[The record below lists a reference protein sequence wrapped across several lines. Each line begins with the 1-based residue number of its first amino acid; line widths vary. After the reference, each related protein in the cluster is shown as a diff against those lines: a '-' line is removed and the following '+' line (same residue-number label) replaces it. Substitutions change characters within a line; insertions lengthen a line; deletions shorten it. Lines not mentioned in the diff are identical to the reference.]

1 MREKDRG
8 MAIHR
13 LIGEG
18 MLAEM
23 ARSAELFGTGG
34 FLLGSWKQDNGSYVF
49 RGDIDIHH
57 TVYESI
63 QAGKLAFVAIGPHY
77 TVVGAR
83 RGVLSGIALP
93 ECMRVLS
100 GIALPECMSSEAF
113 LMNIDGYLIYKIE
126 KGNTSDVVKFLPG
139 AVDDHKKRIKKL
151 ARKIRKQRG
160 KYSGYPETKVLVY

>member
-1 MREKDRG
+1 MFLIKGRSVMREKDRG

-93 ECMRVLS
+93 ECM
-100 GIALPECMSSEAF
+100 SSEAF

>member
-1 MREKDRG
+1 MRG
-8 MAIHR
+8 IGSTYTWF
-13 LIGEG
+13 GEG
-18 MLAEM
+18 MLAETLNGGIG
-23 ARSAELFGTGG
+23 RVYFGHCD
-34 FLLGSWKQDNGSYVF
+34 QDNGSYVF

-63 QAGKLAFVAIGPHY
+63 QDGKLAFVAIGPHY

-93 ECMRVLS
+93 ECM
-100 GIALPECMSSEAF
+100 SSETF
-113 LMNIDGYLIYKIE
+113 LMNIDGYLIYQIYKVY
-126 KGNTSDVVKFLPG
+126 TSDVIKFLPG

-151 ARKIRKQRG
+151 ARKIQKRRG